1 MLAGIVVLLFAFTG
15 SVLLLLRTVVTTLL
29 SLAAALGVVVW
40 VFQDGHLAGLLG
52 AEGLGALSLTA
63 PPLIVAIAF
72 GLAMDYELF
81 ILARMREARLRSGD
95 DREAV
100 VTGLSRSGRVV
111 TCAALLLAVVF
122 AAFMT
127 GGFSPILQIGLGLT
141 LAVLIDAT
149 VVRMLLVPAAMAL
162 LGRHAWWAPGPV
174 RRAHDR
180 FGVSEEARELPG
192 EGAVGSVRGREA
204 PRGSGL
210 GAPHARLL
218 AAPRP
223 GSPVRPIRE
232 VNSRTS

>member
-1 MLAGIVVLLFAFTG
+1 VTGTAARLVDFREMLAERAPWAALTVLAGIVVLLFAFTG
-15 SVLLLLRTVVTTLL
+15 SVLLPLRTVVTTLL

-149 VVRMLLVPAAMAL
+149 VVRMLLVPATMAL
-162 LGRHAWWAPGPV
+162 LGRHAWWAPRPL

-180 FGVSEEARELPG
+180 FGLREEQPELP
-192 EGAVGSVRGREA
+192 REKV
-204 PRGSGL
+204 PSG
-210 GAPHARLL
+210 
-218 AAPRP
+218 
-223 GSPVRPIRE
+223 V
-232 VNSRTS
+232 